1 MTATSETGKRTLEDV
16 APKIIR
22 LIRYNRKSTVIILK
36 QMNYYF
42 FYSND
47 ELVFGL
53 YKDPLK
59 YKWAIYPAK
68 CIPKDVNP
76 IDINAGLNLIDA
88 YFDWDYV
95 KKKLEK
101 INEERS

>member
-1 MTATSETGKRTLEDV
+1 MTATSETGVMNLEV
-16 APKIIR
+16 FAPKIIK
-22 LIRYNRKSTVIILK
+22 LIRPDRESTVVILK
-36 QMNYYF
+36 QRNYYF

-53 YKDPLK
+53 HKDPLK
-59 YKWAIYPAK
+59 YKWQILPAK
-68 CIPKDVNP
+68 YIPEDVNP

-101 INEERS
+101 INEEHS